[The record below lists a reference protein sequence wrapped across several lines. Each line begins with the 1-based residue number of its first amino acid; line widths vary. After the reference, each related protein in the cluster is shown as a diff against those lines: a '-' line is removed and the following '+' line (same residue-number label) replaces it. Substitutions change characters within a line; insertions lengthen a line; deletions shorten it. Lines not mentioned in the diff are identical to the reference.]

1 MNDDEL
7 KALILEAFKV
17 PPIDHYHYPL
27 APNQLRHLIT
37 QAVDAERTGK
47 DSLTVD
53 AERYRWLRGEMHD
66 PRPPLARVVW
76 KRNNIR
82 DSADWTDLSDG
93 QTLDE
98 HIDAAIRARG

>member
-1 MNDDEL
+1 L
-7 KALILEAFKV
+7 
-17 PPIDHYHYPL
+17 HY
-27 APNQLRHLIT
+27 LIT
-37 QAVDAERTGK
+37 QAVEAERTGK

-98 HIDAAIRARG
+98 HIDAAIRARGESK